1 MSRIYELKKVEEEVW
16 ESTPT
21 HIQDM
26 RRRFSFLR
34 DEIPITNKEID
45 KLQKNINKLK
55 TKKKEYE
62 KEIKNH
68 YQKLITFQI
77 NNFNIP
83 TVSPTFQSG
92 HYGHWSINLEIG
104 GVKRKKYLGTDRKVR
119 EELDKRKDFQLYTSK
134 INDLKDDLTESCRE
148 EIRKIVHRRLVKEMD
163 DDGSLI
169 VFKKW
174 KNNKL
179 KMGDYFFKK
188 EK

>member
-1 MSRIYELKKVEEEVW
+1 MNRKYELKKVEEEVW
-16 ESTPT
+16 EQTPL

-34 DEIPITNKEID
+34 DEIPKTDKKID
-45 KLQKNINKLK
+45 KLQNSINKLK
-55 TKKKEYE
+55 TKKKDYE

-92 HYGHWSINLEIG
+92 QYCQWSINLSMG
-104 GVKRKKYLGTDRKVR
+104 GIKRKLYLGTDRKVR
-119 EELDKRKDFQLYTSK
+119 EELDKRKDFKLYTSK
-134 INDLKDDLTESCRE
+134 INDLRDDLTESCRE

-163 DDGSLI
+163 NGVLE
-169 VFKKW
+169 VFKRW
-174 KNNKL
+174 KKNEL
-179 KMGDYFFKK
+179 KMGKYFFS
-188 EK
+188 EEE